1 MKKFFAF
8 IIIIFLLF
16 VFDTKIF
23 NDTIYNL
30 FDKYINYHDYKIVSN
45 KNTLNKNK
53 YYTKNLSNYIKETD
67 NYTVSNKSDLM
78 NVYYTAVN
86 NGYKSLTFYCAD
98 TYLSCMNDINN
109 LGNEENNF
117 NYVNQLVNV
126 YNTYSTIETTYSTD
140 GRVDITINKKYSEE
154 DITKIDNKI
163 NEIINELGINNYS
176 DVKDKIK
183 IFHDYI
189 ANSNHY
195 DKEMAENEK
204 SNYHSDTAIGTLF
217 EGMSICS
224 GYTDTMSIFLNKLN
238 IINTRIA
245 TEKHVWN
252 AIYLD
257 NKWLH
262 LDLTWDDPLTSDG
275 SDIIQY
281 DYYLLS
287 TDELLDKEDNEH
299 NFNKEVYNF
308 LK

>member
-1 MKKFFAF
+1 MKDKSIIKQWWFWLIVILVIIVSP
-8 IIIIFLLF
+8 IIIKGF
-16 VFDTKIF
+16 
-23 NDTIYNL
+23 
-30 FDKYINYHDYKIVSN
+30 
-45 KNTLNKNK
+45 
-53 YYTKNLSNYIKETD
+53 KEGITEERKVE
-67 NYTVSNKSDLM
+67 YTV
-78 NVYYTAVN
+78 N
-86 NGYKSLTFYCAD
+86 N
-98 TYLSCMNDINN
+98 
-109 LGNEENNF
+109 
-117 NYVNQLVNV
+117 
-126 YNTYSTIETTYSTD
+126 
-140 GRVDITINKKYSEE
+140 
-154 DITKIDNKI
+154 
-163 NEIINELGINNYS
+163 
-176 DVKDKIK
+176 
-183 IFHDYI
+183 DYI